1 MPLDGNIPANQL
13 SAKAKLLFLA
23 NFMEMLDIGQVDL
36 RTVHHPC
43 GAAHC
48 AWGWGEVIGLF
59 PQSSGI
65 EDDSVWAEEMVS
77 AEMGCSKILGLTY
90 QQFRHCF
97 GIGYQFR
104 SLGRPYLPAD
114 VARNLRQIAEEL
126 E

>member
-1 MPLDGNIPANQL
+1 MPLDGNISANQL
-13 SAKAKLLFLA
+13 SAKAKLLLLA
-23 NFMEMLDIGQVDL
+23 NHMEMLDVGQVDL

-77 AEMGCSKILGLTY
+77 AKMGCSKILGLTY

-114 VARNLRQIAEEL
+114 VARHLRQIAEEL

>member
-1 MPLDGNIPANQL
+1 MPLDGSVPANQVT
-13 SAKAKLLFLA
+13 AKAKLLLLA
-23 NFMEMLDIGQVDL
+23 NFMEMLDVGQVDL

-65 EDDSVWAEEMVS
+65 EDDSGWAEEMVS
-77 AEMGCSKILGLTY
+77 AEMGCSKILRLTY

-114 VARNLRQIAEEL
+114 VARHLRQIAEEL

>member
-1 MPLDGNIPANQL
+1 MPLDGTIPANQVT
-13 SAKAKLLFLA
+13 AKAKLLLLA
-23 NFMEMLDIGQVDL
+23 DFMETLDVGQVDL

-65 EDDSVWAEEMVS
+65 EDDSEWADELLS
-77 AEMGCSKILGLTY
+77 AEVGCSKILGLTH

-114 VARNLRQIAEEL
+114 VARHLRQTAEEL